1 MRPVEPNIIDDI
13 FEALDRQIRVR
24 DGTPLGLVVCGGTA
38 LSALGLVMR
47 TTRDVD
53 VLGTVLE
60 TQNKRT
66 IQRIT
71 KFPEWLVE
79 AANKVGRDFD
89 LQENWLNLGPASQ
102 VESGLPEGFEKRLVK
117 KVYGQY
123 LTIYFI
129 SRLDQ
134 IHFKLYAAVDQN
146 GYHVQDLFALKPTE
160 IEMEMAAN
168 WVITQDVSE
177 VFKALLK
184 DFLEIHNYGDIAKRI

>member
-184 DFLEIHNYGDIAKRI
+184 DFLEIHNCGDIAKRI